1 MPIDNEFKDILRKHG
16 LESEKIK
23 EKLKKDKYRPMI
35 VNGLIQVL
43 EGETSFEE
51 VLDVLGYFPK

>member
-1 MPIDNEFKDILRKHG
+1 MPIDNEFKDILRIYG

-23 EKLKKDKYRPMI
+23 EKLNKDGFRPMI

-51 VLDVLGYFPK
+51 ILSALDY